1 MSEQTEE
8 NEAEGNEAE
17 GNEAVAVGAD
27 SGAAG
32 TPADY
37 ESATA
42 RLDEIITRLDSGDA
56 QLRETLDLCAEAKTL
71 IQYCATELA
80 AVDEGLKELR
90 LEDLASSLKPAG
102 APSQT
107 VVSPPAEVTP
117 EALVEPTGS
126 APAAPGTVTDEQPP
140 PPEEPPF

>member
-1 MSEQTEE
+1 MSEQ
-8 NEAEGNEAE
+8 AEGNEAE
-17 GNEAVAVGAD
+17 GNEPAAAGAD

-32 TPADY
+32 APADY
-37 ESATA
+37 ESATT

-90 LEDLASSLKPAG
+90 LEDLASSLQSGPAPAG
-102 APSQT
+102 STASENVPQPGKDPSEEVLLEEQAPQA
-107 VVSPPAEVTP
+107 AE
-117 EALVEPTGS
+117 EPL
-126 APAAPGTVTDEQPP
+126 